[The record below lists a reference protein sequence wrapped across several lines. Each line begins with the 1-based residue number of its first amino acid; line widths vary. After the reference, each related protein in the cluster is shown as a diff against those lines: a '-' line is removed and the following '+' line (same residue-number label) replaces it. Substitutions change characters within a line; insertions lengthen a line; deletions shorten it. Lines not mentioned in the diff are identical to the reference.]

1 MRDLSKSTLTHRR
14 MVHMANSIVNSN
26 VGIREMAR
34 CFVRCGGSPPRWHAV
49 LEWITQGIFPDL
61 ARAKCVN

>member
-26 VGIREMAR
+26 VGIPEVAR
-34 CFVRCGGSPPRWHAV
+34 CFVRCGVSPPPWRAV
-49 LEWITQGIFPDL
+49 LEWITQGLFRHWAL
-61 ARAKCVN
+61 AKCVN